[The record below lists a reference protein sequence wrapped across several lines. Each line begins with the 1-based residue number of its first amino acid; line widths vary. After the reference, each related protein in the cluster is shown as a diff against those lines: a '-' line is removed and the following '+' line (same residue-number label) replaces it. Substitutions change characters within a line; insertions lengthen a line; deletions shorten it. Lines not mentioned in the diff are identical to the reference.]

1 MSSFLGLVIQSDVR
15 CASGA
20 IVAVFPPT
28 DLIECKAELSPIEQ
42 ESLTVTVQR
51 TDERA
56 AELVPGRVVRTRF
69 TDSTLDREWDVAEFL
84 DTANSDTLTVVC
96 RPIGLRL
103 SRVLIQA
110 NNAATGAPEFAFD
123 ETQATPSDIIT
134 DRVLP
139 ACAAAGLTWIAAG
152 TVDPTAR
159 VDLSAEWITALQL
172 VQALADPSRG
182 NAEWQL
188 RRNGDTDYKLDLL
201 TSIGSSAATV
211 RIRTAQNLLEN
222 RRQRSLDEV
231 ATRIIPRGSS
241 DGTQRTMADHLWR
254 VAAVPD
260 GTHLDLEDPDGGS
273 DPILFDDQVNG
284 LYVAVLNSHSFSSQ
298 VVTDSTVADQRI
310 TVASTAGVSAGDL
323 VRFFVATGA
332 NGARVVSLKKPT
344 AVLAPV
350 SGGLGDRAMILDAT
364 GLRGDCNLVPNPW
377 MRTWTTEANAPDGWT
392 RNAGTPANVTW
403 SRETTIIRGSPY
415 AQRVETT
422 GSSTLSMETD
432 DIPVWAISGRR
443 HFGALWFNVQAV
455 PAAQSSALVLEL
467 ITAGGTLITELG
479 RWVRGADP
487 LLDTWIRFQPDVV
500 DLSAVT
506 SAVRLRLKITTAVS
520 TSAAAASGWDV
531 IIGPAMLAEA
541 EVPIA
546 DIEGSGGTKLW
557 QTANAKLATV
567 AEAIRGYD
575 LRVMDLARD
584 DAATFADFRFT
595 PGGTVE
601 VTDTD
606 LSELT
611 SLRLLVYRPDYL
623 NPLLSEIRVGVP
635 ESSVAVDIGTS
646 PIGTPT
652 PGTPTTPTVVPPT
665 LSVSW
670 RSNDT
675 HYTITWS
682 GGPVVLLS
690 IDEGSEAE
698 PPTSPIVVERDPDGL
713 LNPTYSFVA
722 VGSDG
727 TRSQPISVTV
737 VAQAEP
743 PVTPP
748 PPAPTVV
755 ASPVLTLAVDSSD
768 CGTEYE
774 PDVAWS
780 TNDPDDTLYKCSIYD
795 QFDALVLDDVGMSG
809 SEQFGAT
816 RFGGGAGSY
825 TFQYRVKV
833 IRRADD
839 VVMNSEI
846 SNSIGR
852 SNIGD
857 PC

>member
-1 MSSFLGLVIQSDVR
+1 MSAFLGLAIQSDVR

-20 IVAVFPPT
+20 VVAFLPPT
-28 DLIECKAELSPIEQ
+28 DLAECRAELSPIEQ
-42 ESLTVTVQR
+42 ESLTVAVQR
-51 TDERA
+51 TDARS

-69 TDSTLDREWDVAEFL
+69 ADSTLDREWDVSEFL
-84 DTANSDTLTVVC
+84 DTADTDLLTVVC
-96 RPIGLRL
+96 RPIALRL
-103 SRVLIQA
+103 SKVLVLA
-110 NNAATGAPEFAFD
+110 ANAATGAPEFSFD
-123 ETQATPSDIIT
+123 ETQATPSAIVT
-134 DRVLP
+134 ARVLP

-152 TVDPTAR
+152 TIEPTGR
-159 VDLSAEWITALQL
+159 IDLSAEWISVLQL
-172 VQALADPSRG
+172 IEALADPSRG

-201 TSIGSSAATV
+201 TAIGSSAATV
-211 RIRTAQNLLEN
+211 RVRTAQNLLEN

-241 DGTQRTMADHLWR
+241 DGTQRTMADHLFR

-260 GTHLDLEDPDGGS
+260 GTHIDLEDPDGGAG
-273 DPILFDDQVNG
+273 PIAFDDQLNG
-284 LYVAVLNSHSFSSQ
+284 LYVAVLNSYSFASQ
-298 VVTDSTVADQRI
+298 VVADSAVTNQRI
-310 TVASTAGVSAGDL
+310 QVASSAGVSTGDL
-323 VRFFVATGA
+323 VRFFVGAGA
-332 NGARVVSLKKPT
+332 NGARVVSLTKPT
-344 AVLAPV
+344 SALTPV
-350 SGGLGDRAMILDAT
+350 SGGLGDRAMILDAA
-364 GLRGDCNLVPNPW
+364 GIRGDCNLVPNPW

-392 RNAGTPANVTW
+392 RTAGTPGNVTW
-403 SRETTIIRGSPY
+403 SRETTIVRGSPY
-415 AQRVETT
+415 TQRVETT
-422 GSSTLSMETD
+422 GSSTLALETD
-432 DIPVWAISGRR
+432 DIPAWAISGRR
-443 HFGALWFNVQAV
+443 HFAALYFNVQAV
-455 PAAQSSALVLEL
+455 PASTASALILEL
-467 ITAGGTLITELG
+467 ITSGGTLIQELG
-479 RWVRGADP
+479 RWVRGDSP
-487 LLDTWIRFQPDVV
+487 DLDTWIRFQPNVV
-500 DLSAVT
+500 DLSAIT
-506 SAVRLRLKITTAVS
+506 SAVRLRLRVATATGS
-520 TSAAAASGWDV
+520 TAASGWDL
-531 IIGPAMLAEA
+531 IIGPALLAEA

-557 QTANAKLATV
+557 QAANVKLAAV
-567 AEAIRGYD
+567 ADAIRGYD

-584 DAATFADFRFT
+584 DAARFADFLFT

-606 LSELT
+606 LGELT

-623 NPLLSEIRVGVP
+623 NPLQSEIRVGVP

-652 PGTPTTPTVVPPT
+652 PGTPVTPPVVPPSLRVWWT
-665 LSVSW
+665 V
-670 RSNDT
+670 NDT
-675 HYTITWS
+675 HYTIYWT

-690 IDEGSEAE
+690 IDGGSESAA
-698 PPTSPIVVERDPDGL
+698 PSSPIVVERDPDGL

-727 TRSQPISVTV
+727 TESAPQGVTV

-748 PPAPTVV
+748 APAPTVV

-768 CGTEYE
+768 CLTEYE

-795 QFDALVLDDVGMSG
+795 VFDSLILDDVGMSG
-809 SEQFGAT
+809 NEQFGAFQ
-816 RFGGGAGSY
+816 FGGGAGSH

-833 IRRADD
+833 IRRSDS
-839 VVMNSEI
+839 VVMDSED

-852 SNIGD
+852 SNIGA